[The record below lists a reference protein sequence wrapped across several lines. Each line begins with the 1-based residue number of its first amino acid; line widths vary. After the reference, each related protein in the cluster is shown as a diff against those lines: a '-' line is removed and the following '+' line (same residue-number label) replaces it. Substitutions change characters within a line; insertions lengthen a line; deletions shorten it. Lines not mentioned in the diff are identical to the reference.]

1 MEKENKLQDI
11 IRTSLESI
19 RSLVDANTIIGTPYV
34 TETGV
39 TIIPVSKISV
49 GFATGGLDYSG
60 KNEAVAMS
68 KLQNFGGAGGTGL
81 SISPVGF
88 IVITSTGNVEFINV
102 GMKTPNDPIEQI
114 ADIIERSPEI
124 IEKIKAT
131 FAGGASKKS
140 DAEEATEE

>member
-19 RSLVDANTIIGTPYV
+19 RSLVDANTIIGNPYITP
-34 TETGV
+34 TGV

-60 KNEAVAMS
+60 KNEAVALS

-88 IVITSTGNVEFINV
+88 IVITNTGNVEFINV
-102 GMKTPNDPIEQI
+102 GMKSPSDPIEQI
-114 ADIIERSPEI
+114 SDIIERSPEI
-124 IEKIKAT
+124 IEKIKSV
-131 FAGGASKKS
+131 FSSEDKKS
-140 DAEEATEE
+140 DAQTATGE

>member
-1 MEKENKLQDI
+1 MDKENKLQDI

-34 TETGV
+34 TDGGV

-60 KNEAVAMS
+60 KNETVAMS

-81 SISPVGF
+81 SIIPVGF
-88 IVITSTGNVEFINV
+88 IVITNTGSVEFINV
-102 GMKTPNDPIEQI
+102 GMKTPSDPIEQI

-124 IEKIKAT
+124 IEKIKAV
-131 FAGGASKKS
+131 FGSDKKS
-140 DAEEATEE
+140 AAEEATAE